1 MEILNE
7 LNLSYNNSNYN
18 LEGNN
23 DGNYEYT
30 FPSTPVMNDLD
41 INKQS
46 VSYYQSK
53 YQKELNDSN
62 TNKKNKT
69 ESEINSALPT
79 NDNEINDNI
88 NIRIVNV
95 VSTVSLECQLS
106 LRELALKLQN
116 SEYNPKRINALIIRI
131 KKPKTAALV
140 FSNGKMVVVGADNE
154 DDSKQAAKIY
164 AKNIKSLGYNDIK
177 FKNFKIENVVAS
189 CDANF
194 QIQLTKLSL
203 KLKLI
208 NNKNCSYEPDI
219 FPGLIY
225 HMQDP
230 KICLLI
236 FKSGKL
242 VFVGAKQ
249 RNDIYSAFE
258 KIFPLLKQYKNIK
271 SNNSKDKIDTLDS
284 TSTYVQNN
292 K

>member
-1 MEILNE
+1 
-7 LNLSYNNSNYN
+7 
-18 LEGNN
+18 
-23 DGNYEYT
+23 
-30 FPSTPVMNDLD
+30 MNDLD

-62 TNKKNKT
+62 KNKKNII

-79 NDNEINDNI
+79 NDNEIKDNI

-95 VSTVSLECQLS
+95 VSTVSLECQLN
-106 LRELALKLQN
+106 LRELALKLHN

-164 AKNIKSLGYNDIK
+164 AKDIKSLGYNDIK

-189 CDANF
+189 CDVNF

-249 RNDIYSAFE
+249 RKDIYSSFE
-258 KIFPLLKQYKNIK
+258 KIYPLLKQYKNIK
-271 SNNSKDKIDTLDS
+271 SNDIKDTKDTLDA
-284 TSTYVQNN
+284 TSI
-292 K
+292 

>member
-7 LNLSYNNSNYN
+7 LNLSYNYSNYN
-18 LEGNN
+18 PEGNN
-23 DGNYEYT
+23 GGNYEYAL
-30 FPSTPVMNDLD
+30 PSTPVMNDLD

-95 VSTVSLECQLS
+95 VSTVSLECQLN
-106 LRELALKLQN
+106 LRELALKLHN

-189 CDANF
+189 CDVNF

-284 TSTYVQNN
+284 TST
-292 K
+292 

>member
-7 LNLSYNNSNYN
+7 LNLSNNNSNYN

-284 TSTYVQNN
+284 TST
-292 K
+292 

>member
-7 LNLSYNNSNYN
+7 LNLSCNNSNYN

-30 FPSTPVMNDLD
+30 FPSTPVMNNLD

-62 TNKKNKT
+62 INKKNKT

-284 TSTYVQNN
+284 TST
-292 K
+292 

>member
-62 TNKKNKT
+62 TNTKNKT

-284 TSTYVQNN
+284 TST
-292 K
+292 

>member
-62 TNKKNKT
+62 ISKKNKT

-284 TSTYVQNN
+284 TST
-292 K
+292 

>member
-62 TNKKNKT
+62 INKKNKT

-284 TSTYVQNN
+284 TST
-292 K
+292 

>member
-189 CDANF
+189 CDVNF

-271 SNNSKDKIDTLDS
+271 SNNSKDKIDPLDS
-284 TSTYVQNN
+284 TST
-292 K
+292 

>member
-62 TNKKNKT
+62 INKKNKT

-106 LRELALKLQN
+106 LRKLALKLQN

-284 TSTYVQNN
+284 TST
-292 K
+292 

>member
-7 LNLSYNNSNYN
+7 LNLSCNNSNYN

-30 FPSTPVMNDLD
+30 FPSTPVMNNLD

-271 SNNSKDKIDTLDS
+271 PNNTKDKIDTLDS
-284 TSTYVQNN
+284 TST
-292 K
+292 

>member
-1 MEILNE
+1 MGVNYDI
-7 LNLSYNNSNYN
+7 NNSNYN

-62 TNKKNKT
+62 ISKKNKT

-116 SEYNPKRINALIIRI
+116 SEYNPKRINAVIIRI

-284 TSTYVQNN
+284 TST
-292 K
+292 

>member
-7 LNLSYNNSNYN
+7 LNLSYNYSNYN

-131 KKPKTAALV
+131 KKPKTASLV

-284 TSTYVQNN
+284 TST
-292 K
+292 

>member
-30 FPSTPVMNDLD
+30 FPSTPVMNNLD

-62 TNKKNKT
+62 TNTKNKT

-284 TSTYVQNN
+284 TST
-292 K
+292 

>member
-1 MEILNE
+1 MESLNE
-7 LNLSYNNSNYN
+7 LNLSYNYSNYN

-23 DGNYEYT
+23 DNNYEYT

-62 TNKKNKT
+62 TNKKNRI

-79 NDNEINDNI
+79 NDNEIKDNI

-95 VSTVSLECQLS
+95 VSTVSLECQLN
-106 LRELALKLQN
+106 LRELALKLHN

-189 CDANF
+189 CDVNF
-194 QIQLTKLSL
+194 QILLTKLSL

-230 KICLLI
+230 KVCLLI

-249 RNDIYSAFE
+249 RNDIYISFE

-271 SNNSKDKIDTLDS
+271 SNDIKDTKDTRDA
-284 TSTYVQNN
+284 TST
-292 K
+292 

>member
-62 TNKKNKT
+62 ISKKNKT

-116 SEYNPKRINALIIRI
+116 SEYNPKRINAVIIRI

-284 TSTYVQNN
+284 TST
-292 K
+292 

>member
-164 AKNIKSLGYNDIK
+164 ARNIKSLGYNDIK

-284 TSTYVQNN
+284 TST
-292 K
+292 

>member
-7 LNLSYNNSNYN
+7 LNLSCNNSNYN

-177 FKNFKIENVVAS
+177 FKNFKNENVVAS

-284 TSTYVQNN
+284 TST
-292 K
+292 

>member
-30 FPSTPVMNDLD
+30 FPSTPVMNNLD

-189 CDANF
+189 CDVNF

-284 TSTYVQNN
+284 TST
-292 K
+292 

>member
-7 LNLSYNNSNYN
+7 LNLSYNYSNYN
-18 LEGNN
+18 PEGNN
-23 DGNYEYT
+23 GGNYEYAL
-30 FPSTPVMNDLD
+30 PSTPVMNDLD

-106 LRELALKLQN
+106 LRKLALKLQN

-284 TSTYVQNN
+284 TST
-292 K
+292 

>member
-208 NNKNCSYEPDI
+208 NNKSCSYEPDI

-284 TSTYVQNN
+284 TST
-292 K
+292 

>member
-194 QIQLTKLSL
+194 QIQLTKL
-203 KLKLI
+203 
-208 NNKNCSYEPDI
+208 
-219 FPGLIY
+219 IY

-284 TSTYVQNN
+284 TST
-292 K
+292 

>member
-7 LNLSYNNSNYN
+7 LNLSCNNSNYN

-30 FPSTPVMNDLD
+30 FPSTPVMNSLD

-62 TNKKNKT
+62 INKKNKT

-284 TSTYVQNN
+284 TST
-292 K
+292 

>member
-18 LEGNN
+18 LEENN

-284 TSTYVQNN
+284 TST
-292 K
+292 

>member
-7 LNLSYNNSNYN
+7 LNLSCNNSNCN

-62 TNKKNKT
+62 INKKNKT

-106 LRELALKLQN
+106 LRKLALKLQN

-284 TSTYVQNN
+284 TST
-292 K
+292 

>member
-7 LNLSYNNSNYN
+7 LNLSYNYSNYN
-18 LEGNN
+18 PEGNN
-23 DGNYEYT
+23 GGNYEYAL
-30 FPSTPVMNDLD
+30 PSTPVMNDLD

-106 LRELALKLQN
+106 LRKLALKLQN

-258 KIFPLLKQYKNIK
+258 KILI
-271 SNNSKDKIDTLDS
+271 
-284 TSTYVQNN
+284 
-292 K
+292 

>member
-140 FSNGKMVVVGADNE
+140 FSNGKMVVVGADNQ

-284 TSTYVQNN
+284 TST
-292 K
+292 

>member
-62 TNKKNKT
+62 INKKNKT
-69 ESEINSALPT
+69 ESDINSALPT
-79 NDNEINDNI
+79 NDNEMNDNI

-284 TSTYVQNN
+284 TST
-292 K
+292 

>member
-7 LNLSYNNSNYN
+7 LNLSYNYSNYN

-23 DGNYEYT
+23 GGNYEYT

-62 TNKKNKT
+62 INKKNKT

-284 TSTYVQNN
+284 TST
-292 K
+292 

>member
-30 FPSTPVMNDLD
+30 FPSTPVMNNLD

-271 SNNSKDKIDTLDS
+271 SNNTKDKIDTLDS
-284 TSTYVQNN
+284 TST
-292 K
+292 

>member
-7 LNLSYNNSNYN
+7 LNLSCNNSNYN

-284 TSTYVQNN
+284 TST
-292 K
+292 

>member
-30 FPSTPVMNDLD
+30 FPSTPVMNNLD

-284 TSTYVQNN
+284 TST
-292 K
+292 

>member
-62 TNKKNKT
+62 INKKNKT

-164 AKNIKSLGYNDIK
+164 AKNIKCLGYNDIK

-284 TSTYVQNN
+284 TST
-292 K
+292 

>member
-7 LNLSYNNSNYN
+7 LNLSYNYSNYN
-18 LEGNN
+18 PEGNN
-23 DGNYEYT
+23 GGNYEYAL
-30 FPSTPVMNDLD
+30 PSTPVMNDLD

-284 TSTYVQNN
+284 TST
-292 K
+292 

>member
-7 LNLSYNNSNYN
+7 LNLSYNYSNYN

-30 FPSTPVMNDLD
+30 FPSTPVMNNLD

-69 ESEINSALPT
+69 ESEINSTLPT

-131 KKPKTAALV
+131 KKPKTASLV

-284 TSTYVQNN
+284 TST
-292 K
+292 

>member
-106 LRELALKLQN
+106 LRKLALKLQN

-284 TSTYVQNN
+284 TST
-292 K
+292 

>member
-7 LNLSYNNSNYN
+7 LNLSYNYSNYN
-18 LEGNN
+18 G
-23 DGNYEYT
+23 GNYEYT

-106 LRELALKLQN
+106 LRKLALKLQN

-284 TSTYVQNN
+284 TST
-292 K
+292 

>member
-7 LNLSYNNSNYN
+7 LNLSYNYSNYN

-23 DGNYEYT
+23 GGNYEYT

-284 TSTYVQNN
+284 TST
-292 K
+292 

>member
-271 SNNSKDKIDTLDS
+271 SNNSKDKIDTLES
-284 TSTYVQNN
+284 TST
-292 K
+292 